1 MSKQESKRVD
11 IYLQWCPLVG
21 LRLLVSKA
29 EFLFVC
35 LSLPWPVVI
44 TAFYIVT
51 PKCACICHLKHEF
64 DENIHALN

>member
-11 IYLQWCPLVG
+11 IYLQWCPLLG

-35 LSLPWPVVI
+35 LFLFALASSNN
-44 TAFYIVT
+44 
-51 PKCACICHLKHEF
+51 CILHCNSQMCMYMSSET
-64 DENIHALN
+64 